1 MEVKNYLPDFPLNSF
16 ECHSHMCLGLHSPS
30 AFSMSSFSSTSFIRF
45 LSLGFE
51 TNHFFLRSRIWLLCQ
66 LSPAMTWWLPFP
78 DATWG
83 ATTAQVPW
91 PQPWGAPWR
100 ERLWGKLYN
109 IWQVDPSTQ
118 IKLKTT
124 PFSVVTLTPFTTC
137 GTKWTSSSSLTS
149 SATFARWSLPSL
161 ALNSSLFSDV
171 DIPRLVVDHRYL
183 GHVRVPR
190 ILARAPA
197 SQLLRVLVRRE
208 LLQTYPN
215 SHS

>member
-1 MEVKNYLPDFPLNSF
+1 MTSSILMAIIIMITLPCD
-16 ECHSHMCLGLHSPS
+16 
-30 AFSMSSFSSTSFIRF
+30 A
-45 LSLGFE
+45 
-51 TNHFFLRSRIWLLCQ
+51 
-66 LSPAMTWWLPFP
+66 
-78 DATWG
+78 DATRG

-208 LLQTYPN
+208 LLQTY